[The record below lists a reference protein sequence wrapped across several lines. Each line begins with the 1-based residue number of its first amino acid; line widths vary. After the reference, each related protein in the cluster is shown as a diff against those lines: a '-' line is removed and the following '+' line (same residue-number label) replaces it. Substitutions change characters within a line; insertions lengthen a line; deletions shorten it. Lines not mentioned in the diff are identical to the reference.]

1 MLTLLNIQSSPRID
15 NSLSR
20 VLSDK
25 FIEQWKID
33 NPNGRVIIRD
43 LMKTELPY
51 INQAWLGGAFFP
63 PERQT
68 PEMLAEMQV
77 SDELVAELK
86 AADQIVIGVPMHNFT
101 VPANLKAYFDQV
113 VRFKHTYNLDG
124 GMLEDKPTTIIIAS
138 GRLYTPGAPEEQCDY
153 ASGFL
158 KCVLAY
164 MGIKNIR
171 IILAGGMR
179 AVNFGQDTF
188 ENYVEK
194 YLPEILVAA
203 NEHRLM

>member
-33 NPNGRVIIRD
+33 NPDGRVITRD
-43 LMKTELPY
+43 LMKTDLPY

-63 PERQT
+63 TEKQT
-68 PEMLAEMQV
+68 PEMLAEMKV

-86 AADQIVIGVPMHNFT
+86 AADQIVMGVPMHNFT
-101 VPANLKAYFDQV
+101 VPANLKAYLDQV
-113 VRFKHTYNLDG
+113 VRFKHTYNLNG
-124 GMLEDKPTTIIIAS
+124 GILNDKPTTIVLAS
-138 GRLYTPGAPEEQCDY
+138 GRLYTPGAPEAQCDY

-164 MGIKNIR
+164 MGIRNIR
-171 IILAGGMR
+171 IVLAGGMR
-179 AVNFGQDTF
+179 AVNFGQETF
-188 ENYVEK
+188 ESYVEK
-194 YLPEILVAA
+194 YLPEIMFAA
-203 NEHRLM
+203 NEHRVL